1 MPTAIATYTLIK
13 LRTKFAL
20 PILGALFCALV
31 GCQTVQKEEP
41 SKNEVPPKFL
51 NETSSASQQVDNW
64 RSLFGSPELNT
75 LLDRAKSNNLSLQ
88 AAWESFQASQAIVKR
103 FRSDGLPQASLG
115 GAAERFNN
123 SDSLAGNG
131 VGDSGERF
139 DADLRAAW
147 ELDLFGRVR
156 ASVRAATANAMAD
169 EALYQDL
176 MFALQADVALHYF
189 QINSLQSEI
198 EILER
203 SQETRAESLS
213 LIEERLKAGTV
224 SELAVAQTASLL
236 ATAESR
242 LFGLKR
248 IQNGLRY
255 SLAALLGET
264 PDSFSLEPEA
274 LEAETPQTPS
284 GIPSDLLKRRP
295 DIRRAEFQL
304 EEARAL
310 LGVAKA
316 DFFPRITLSGA
327 FGFASRDWDTLFN
340 TSSEF
345 DRIGPSVSLPV
356 FQSGRLR
363 ANKAQAEANL
373 ERQEL
378 LYRNA
383 IIEAVTEV
391 EILLQSIRL
400 RESQRQAIARSVEA
414 TENARRISDLQYK
427 QGISDFIT
435 SLDAE
440 RSALDAAQQAEQVRR
455 DQFVDTI
462 NLIRALGGSW

>member
-1 MPTAIATYTLIK
+1 MPFNFDTSPLQSMRTISAALTLSIVASIFSGCRTIQHSEPPSEETPSAFVNSTGSDAPQIAHW
-13 LRTKFAL
+13 RE
-20 PILGALFCALV
+20 LF
-31 GCQTVQKEEP
+31 
-41 SKNEVPPKFL
+41 
-51 NETSSASQQVDNW
+51 
-64 RSLFGSPELNT
+64 RSDELDR
-75 LLDRAKSNNLSLQ
+75 LLDKAKSNNLNLQ
-88 AAWESFQASQAIVKR
+88 AAWESVQASQAIVKR
-103 FRSDGLPQASLG
+103 FRSEGLPQANAGGSAERFDNADSLG
-115 GAAERFNN
+115 G
-123 SDSLAGNG
+123 
-131 VGDSGERF
+131 DSGDRF
-139 DADLRAAW
+139 DADLRASW

-156 ASVRAATANAMAD
+156 NSVKAAVAD
-169 EALYQDL
+169 AAAEEALYEDL

-203 SQETRAESLS
+203 SQETRAESLT

-264 PDSFSLEPEA
+264 PDSFSLEPMP
-274 LEAETPQTPS
+274 LEAEPPLTPS
-284 GIPSDLLKRRP
+284 GLPSDLLKRRP
-295 DIRRAEFQL
+295 DIRRAAFQL
-304 EEARAL
+304 EEANAL
-310 LGVAKA
+310 LGIAKA
-316 DFFPRITLSGA
+316 DFFPRITLSGV
-327 FGFASRDWDTLFN
+327 FGFASRDWDALFD
-340 TSSEF
+340 SGSEF
-345 DRIGPSVSLPV
+345 DRFGPSVSVPV

-373 ERQEL
+373 ERQRL

-400 RESQRQAIARSVEA
+400 RDSQRKAIARSVEA
-414 TENARRISDLQYK
+414 TDKARRISDLQYK

-435 SLDAE
+435 ALDAE